1 MTPSMRCT
9 TPLSRRKFSFSSS
22 WISSAALASSG
33 FIVFVDAQ
41 TIKAIKFAPIHTL
54 QPQQPRASVLQRFP
68 RGALVRC
75 DLNSGKHRNRG
86 TKIKLPENGLPNWL
100 DRTTPRTQGSG
111 EEKDETRGGS
121 VVEGGVRS
129 ERRVNK

>member
-1 MTPSMRCT
+1 MQILASQTTQDNRRSIKRVKLLTSRFGASDATMIFSMTPSMRCT

-75 DLNSGKHRNRG
+75 DLNSG
-86 TKIKLPENGLPNWL
+86 
-100 DRTTPRTQGSG
+100 
-111 EEKDETRGGS
+111 
-121 VVEGGVRS
+121 
-129 ERRVNK
+129 